1 MAYPR
6 QYAHVSVSI
15 SDCQKIFALDRY
27 TPEQIV
33 DAVFSSVKTRSINR
47 DQFIQTFKV
56 IQSPYPPTLF
66 LPYKPAYPYHF
77 RLLSK
82 EMPLLMLSEKSLM
95 ELPESTKCA
104 LEYLFPL

>member
-1 MAYPR
+1 MAYPK

-33 DAVFSSVKTRSINR
+33 DAVFSSPKTRPVSR

-56 IQSPYPPTLF
+56 LPSLYPPFTFSLIKPPYPYIF
-66 LPYKPAYPYHF
+66 
-77 RLLSK
+77 
-82 EMPLLMLSEKSLM
+82 
-95 ELPESTKCA
+95 
-104 LEYLFPL
+104 